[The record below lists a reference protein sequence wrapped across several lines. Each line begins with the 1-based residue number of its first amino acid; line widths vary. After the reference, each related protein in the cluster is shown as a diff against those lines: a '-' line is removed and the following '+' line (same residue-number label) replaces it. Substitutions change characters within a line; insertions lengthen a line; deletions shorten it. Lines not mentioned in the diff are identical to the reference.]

1 MKFGMKN
8 DRGFSLVEL
17 MIVVG
22 IIGILASIAMP
33 KMQTFM
39 AKAKQTEVKTNLAHM
54 YTLELA
60 YYGDNSTYG
69 DAAAIGFASPTGVK
83 YTYSVPTVGT
93 TSFTAQGTIGVDG
106 LCKGSKID
114 TWTMNESQVLSNT
127 FKFTSCN

>member
-1 MKFGMKN
+1 MKFIMKN
-8 DRGFSLVEL
+8 ERGFSLVEL

-22 IIGILASIAMP
+22 IIGILATIAMP

-39 AKAKQTEVKTNLAHM
+39 AKAKQTEVKTNLSHM

-69 DAAAIGFASPTGVK
+69 DAAAIGFANPTGVR
-83 YTYSVPTVGT
+83 YTYTVPTV
-93 TSFTAQGTIGVDG
+93 TSSTFTAQGTIGVDG
-106 LCKGSKID
+106 LCKGAKVD
-114 TWTMNESQVLSNT
+114 TWTMNESQLLSNT